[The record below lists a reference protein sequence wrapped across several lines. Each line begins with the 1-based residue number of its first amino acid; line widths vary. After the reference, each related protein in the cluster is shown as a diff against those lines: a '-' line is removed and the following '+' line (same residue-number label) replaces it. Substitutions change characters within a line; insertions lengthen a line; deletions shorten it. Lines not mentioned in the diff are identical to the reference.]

1 MMPDALSWPETGHA
15 LVPLVLA
22 AAVVMGSPGPSTI
35 SVTAVG
41 AAFGF
46 RRSLGYAAGLVVGTT
61 AVLLAIALGMA
72 TLLGALPGVAPV
84 LAVAAGLYILY
95 LAFKIATAPPL
106 NRRGGQAGETAA
118 PSFIGGFLLALA
130 NPKAWLAITAV
141 FTGTSVVRSGGWLDA
156 AVKMAVLT
164 AMIVLIHAAWLL
176 AGTFLSRL
184 LRDPLWARL
193 TNVALALLLVASLAV
208 PLL

>member
-1 MMPDALSWPETGHA
+1 RHRGAGNGYPRRRAERRRQVTTRTRVQDAPAAHGHPRAERKNVGKPMLSWLDGWRA

-22 AAVVMGSPGPSTI
+22 AAAVMGSPGPSTI

-46 RRSLGYAAGLVVGTT
+46 RRSLRYAAGLVAGTT

-72 TLLGALPGVAPV
+72 TLLVAVPGVAPL
-84 LAVAAGLYILY
+84 LAAAAGLYILY
-95 LAFKIATAPPL
+95 LAYRIATAPPL
-106 NRRGGQAGETAA
+106 DRQGGEVAV

-141 FTGTSVVRSGGWLDA
+141 FTGTSVVSGAGWLDA
-156 AVKMAVLT
+156 AVKTAV
-164 AMIVLIHAAWLL
+164 
-176 AGTFLSRL
+176 
-184 LRDPLWARL
+184 
-193 TNVALALLLVASLAV
+193 
-208 PLL
+208 

>member
-1 MMPDALSWPETGHA
+1 MMPDALSWPEGLRA

-22 AAVVMGSPGPSTI
+22 AIVVMGSPGPSTI

-46 RRSLGYAAGLVVGTT
+46 RRSLGYAAGLVAGTT
-61 AVLLAIALGMA
+61 TVLLAIALGMA
-72 TLLGALPGVAPV
+72 TLVGALPGVAPL

-95 LAFKIATAPPL
+95 LAFRIATASPL
-106 NRRGGQAGETAA
+106 DRQGGRAGEAAA

-141 FTGTSVVRSGGWLDA
+141 FTGTRVVSGAGWQDA
-156 AVKMAVLT
+156 AVKVAVLA
-164 AMIVLIHAAWLL
+164 AMIVIIHVAWLL

-184 LRDPLWARL
+184 LHDPVGARL
-193 TNVALALLLVASLAV
+193 ANVTLALLLVASLVV